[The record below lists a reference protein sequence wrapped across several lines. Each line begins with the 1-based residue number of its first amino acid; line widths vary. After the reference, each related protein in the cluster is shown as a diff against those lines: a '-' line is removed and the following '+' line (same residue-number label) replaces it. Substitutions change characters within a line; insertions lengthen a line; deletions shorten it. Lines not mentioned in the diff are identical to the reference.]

1 MARPARMLSESYY
14 DQIMS
19 DDHYPYLLYL
29 AEVAIGFNPTTYFV
43 SEDQG
48 SVSVAVSLLSEILA
62 RDVIVSLQTI
72 NGMAVGESLNNFA
85 CMLKGFVATFVMLTG
100 VISPLN

>member
-1 MARPARMLSESYY
+1 M
-14 DQIMS
+14 I
-19 DDHYPYLLYL
+19 
-29 AEVAIGFNPTTYFV
+29 TTHIFYTLQRLQLDSIQQPILWV
-43 SEDQG
+43 RIQG

-72 NGMAVGESLNNFA
+72 NGMAVGESINNFA